1 MKCNVHHEI
10 FYFLY
15 IKRSSQNMFVST
27 QNVNIWQQMFALVQT
42 ILKMEDAC
50 TVRLILQFLHEKSFS
65 LIFLYISSNLIP
77 YPDS

>member
-1 MKCNVHHEI
+1 MKCNVHDEI

>member
-1 MKCNVHHEI
+1 
-10 FYFLY
+10 
-15 IKRSSQNMFVST
+15 MFVST

>member
-15 IKRSSQNMFVST
+15 IKRRSQNMFALT

-65 LIFLYISSNLIP
+65 FIFPYISSNLIP